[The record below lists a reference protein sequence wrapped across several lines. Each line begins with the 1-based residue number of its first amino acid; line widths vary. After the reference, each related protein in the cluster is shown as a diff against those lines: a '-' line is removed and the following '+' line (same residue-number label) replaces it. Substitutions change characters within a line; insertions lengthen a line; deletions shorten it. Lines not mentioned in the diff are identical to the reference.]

1 MYVTMVMKFEKTGIL
16 IRIGE
21 DFFSCHAHTFSHGR
35 YTQVLLGRL
44 ESKLGDIRFGLPDA
58 DVINIFRIEKVGE

>member
-1 MYVTMVMKFEKTGIL
+1 MRLGRNWHFDKDREN
-16 IRIGE
+16 
-21 DFFSCHAHTFSHGR
+21 FFSCHAHTFSHGR

-44 ESKLGDIRFGLPDA
+44 ESKSGDIRFGFPDA

>member
-1 MYVTMVMKFEKTGIL
+1 M

-35 YTQVLLGRL
+35 YTQVLLGGL
-44 ESKLGDIRFGLPDA
+44 ESKSGDIRFGFPDA